1 MSFFNVQ
8 QKFSSVRIT
17 LDFGIQHCSD
27 IISINTLNNLNN
39 CGIIAW
45 YWNVTLTQYNQL
57 IIVFDSGC
65 SNLIQG
71 LKQKAHIHPDTHWLL
86 TPSWISYR
94 NWQWSSLNLLFVSVT
109 KADNLLLYWLPGWHS
124 TAKELT
130 ATAKRVVR
138 ISNLCLCSH
147 MDVCLQENL
156 LALLIKHHWSIL
168 GLVIVHS

>member
-27 IISINTLNNLNN
+27 IISINTLQERILNN

-45 YWNVTLTQYNQL
+45 YWNVTLTQYNPL

-109 KADNLLLYWLPGWHS
+109 KADNSLLCWLPGWHS

-130 ATAKRVVR
+130 ATAKRGWKLAICAFAHIWTSVR
-138 ISNLCLCSH
+138 RKTSWLSL
-147 MDVCLQENL
+147 
-156 LALLIKHHWSIL
+156 
-168 GLVIVHS
+168 